1 MLGVMAV
8 TDSLKELGT
17 RGTQI
22 YFLFFAVTYIHSR
35 PRQANYL
42 MWFAILIV
50 TVLFWDFLRYDTS
63 FTEIQRGLFW
73 QMLLIP
79 AAYLATT
86 LLLPHFVG
94 GANEEKE
101 VPTRVTG

>member
-1 MLGVMAV
+1 MAV
-8 TDSLKELGT
+8 TDGLKELGT

-22 YFLFFAVTYIHSR
+22 YFLFFAVTYVHSR
-35 PRQANYL
+35 PKQVNYL
-42 MWFAILIV
+42 MWFVILV
-50 TVLFWDFLRYDTS
+50 VSVLFWDFLRYDTS
-63 FTEIQRGLFW
+63 FTDIQSTLFW

-79 AAYLATT
+79 VAYLATT

-94 GANEEKE
+94 AANEEKE